1 VFSVFEPWR
10 SYLRELDAFVA
21 VGDATRVE
29 IGMQIVREIRPWVL
43 VLSLLVLPQ
52 VAHAQMEL
60 AVMQGVVRDEAGQ
73 PLADVSFRIRDVDRG
88 REVVV
93 KSDKSGRSY
102 RRGLQAVEYELT
114 VEKEGYQSIKDR
126 VKLTAG
132 MDRRFDFKLVKAAP
146 AGAGEFAEGVKA
158 FNAGNF
164 AAAAT
169 SFEAAVQK
177 QPELPELRVN
187 LALAYYRLSRTPDA
201 VAQLEKAASLAP
213 NDPHVQFQL
222 GSAYVE
228 LKDLPKATAALEQ
241 GLARVTDT
249 KDPLVFDAHIT
260 LAAVYFASN
269 APDKAQQQYEQALAL
284 RADAPAALLGLGK
297 VQFSRNN
304 PKEALATFERLV
316 AAHPGTPEATE
327 AQTFISELKK

>member
-1 VFSVFEPWR
+1 
-10 SYLRELDAFVA
+10 
-21 VGDATRVE
+21 
-29 IGMQIVREIRPWVL
+29 MHIVRRVRRWVL
-43 VLSLLVLPQ
+43 VLALAIAAQP
-52 VAHAQMEL
+52 AFAQMEL
-60 AVMQGVVRDEAGQ
+60 AVMQGVVTDETGQ
-73 PLADVSFRIRDVDRG
+73 PLADVSFRIRDVERG
-88 REVVV
+88 RETVV
-93 KSDKSGRSY
+93 KSDKSGRFY

-126 VKLTAG
+126 VRLTAG

-146 AGAGEFAEGVKA
+146 AGAGDFAEGVKA

-177 QPELPELRVN
+177 QPDLPELRVN
-187 LALAYYRLSRTPDA
+187 LALAYYRLSRTSDA

-228 LKDLPKATAALEQ
+228 LKDLPKATTALEH
-241 GLARVTDT
+241 GLARATDA
-249 KDPLVFDAHIT
+249 KDPLIFDAHIT
-260 LAAVYFASN
+260 LGAVYFASN
-269 APDKAQQQYEQALAL
+269 SPEKAQQQYEQALSL
-284 RADAPAALLGLGK
+284 RADDAAALLGLGK

-304 PKEALATFERLV
+304 AKDALATFERLV
-316 AAHPGTPEATE
+316 AAHPGTPQATE
-327 AQTFISELKK
+327 AQTFIAELKK